1 MKKYFTLTIVIILT
15 LLWSCKKETT
25 VNYVLLS
32 GDISNTKGGKLRVSS
47 LNGDFFKNINVT
59 DTGSFSDT
67 LFIEKN
73 GIYTIDFYEVR
84 FAPYLSRGA
93 KIHLEVDAKQP
104 AITLLKS
111 TEDDYAE
118 LNNYFV
124 YRYGKKN
131 DFGANYKV
139 DESTFEMKTKAFQKD
154 LEDRLEVVKNIPKD
168 IKDKEMR
175 AINYSRLSK
184 KDGYEGWHGELNK
197 IRGFKASD
205 TFKKELEELS
215 FDSDEDYLYS
225 YDYRQ
230 IVKKDFNKRIF
241 NYMMNDSLSYPE
253 ARVKV
258 LSEETSQAV
267 KNGELYDNIS
277 MYGGIG
283 TQAGEYDKEAVAE
296 FLNESTNKNHIAI
309 IKESIE
315 SLKKL
320 DVGQPSAKFNYE
332 NYAGG
337 TTSLDD
343 LKGKYVYIDVWAT
356 RCGPC
361 ISQIPFLQK
370 VEKQYHGKNIH
381 FVSISVDKQQDKEK
395 WRKMIANKKLG
406 GIQLITNNDFSTPFI
421 SSYKITGIP
430 RFILLDPEGNIVKA
444 HAPRPSNKKL
454 IELFNELNI

>member
-1 MKKYFTLTIVIILT
+1 MKKYFTLTTVIILT
-15 LLWSCKKETT
+15 LLWSCKKETP

-32 GDISNTKGGKLRVSS
+32 GDSNTKGGKLRISS

-73 GIYTIDFYEVR
+73 GIYTIDFYKVR

-93 KIHLEVDAKQP
+93 KIHLEVDAKQR
-104 AITLLKS
+104 AITLLQS

-139 DESTFEMKTKAFQKD
+139 DESTFEAETKAFQKD

-175 AINYSRLSK
+175 AINYSRLLK

-215 FDSDEDYLYS
+215 FDSGEDYLYS
-225 YDYRQ
+225 YDYRL
-230 IVKKDFNKRIF
+230 IVKKDFQKRVF
-241 NYMMNDSLSYPE
+241 SYYSDSLSYPE
-253 ARVKV
+253 ALAKV
-258 LSEETSQAV
+258 LSEETNQAV
-267 KNGELYDNIS
+267 KNGELYDYIRV
-277 MYGGIG
+277 YGIG
-283 TQAGEYDKEAVAE
+283 TQAGEYNKDAVAKY
-296 FLNESTNKNHIAI
+296 FYESTNKNHIAI

-315 SLKKL
+315 LLKKL

-356 RCGPC
+356 WCGPC
-361 ISQIPFLQK
+361 KAQIPFLQK

-381 FVSISVDKQQDKEK
+381 FVSLSVDKQQDKEK

-406 GIQLITNNDFSTPFI
+406 GIQLITDNDFSTPFI
-421 SSYKITGIP
+421 SSYKINGIP

-444 HAPRPSNKKL
+444 NAPRPSNKKL

>member
-32 GDISNTKGGKLRVSS
+32 GDSNTKGGKLRISS

-73 GIYTIDFYEVR
+73 GIYTIDFYKVR

-93 KIHLEVDAKQP
+93 KIHLEVDAKQR

-139 DESTFEMKTKAFQKD
+139 DESTFEAETKAFQKD

-175 AINYSRLSK
+175 AINYSRLLK
-184 KDGYEGWHGELNK
+184 KRSYEGWHGELNK
-197 IRGFKASD
+197 IREFKASD

-215 FDSDEDYLYS
+215 FDSGEDYLYS

-230 IVKKDFNKRIF
+230 MVKIDFQKRIF
-241 NYMMNDSLSYPE
+241 SYNDSLSYPE
-253 ARVKV
+253 AWAKV
-258 LSEETSQAV
+258 FSEANQAI
-267 KNGELYDNIS
+267 KNGALYDNIYSPS
-277 MYGGIG
+277 MGG
-283 TQAGEYDKEAVAE
+283 GEYNKDAVAKL
-296 FLNESTNKNHIAI
+296 LNESTNKNHIAI

-356 RCGPC
+356 WCGPC
-361 ISQIPFLQK
+361 KSQIPFLQK

-381 FVSISVDKQQDKEK
+381 FVSISVDKQQNKEK

-406 GIQLITNNDFSTPFI
+406 GIQLITDNDFSTPFI

-430 RFILLDPEGNIVKA
+430 QFILLDPEGNIVKA
-444 HAPRPSNKKL
+444 NAPRPSNKKL